1 MRIDT
6 QSVTKRFGT
15 TAAVNGVSLSIQ
27 EGEMFTL
34 LGPSGCG
41 KTTLLRLIAGFYT
54 PDDGHICFDG
64 KKVDHMPP
72 NERGIG
78 MVFQN
83 FALWPH
89 MTVFD
94 NVAYGLKLRK
104 VARAD
109 IVTRV
114 KSAFDK
120 VKLVD
125 LGDRYP
131 GQLSGGQQQRVSLA
145 RALVLNPKILLLD
158 EPLSNLDAKVRVQVR
173 QEIRK
178 LQQDLGIT
186 AIYVTHDQEEA
197 LTMSDRIAVF
207 NQGKAFQIDQ
217 PKNLYERPANRFV
230 ADFIGIN
237 NLIDGVVVAEIP
249 GSPNLRVKTAVGE
262 LSALRNAQLQ
272 LGQPCVLCI
281 RPENVG
287 LAGGAAGPD
296 SNLIRGRIT
305 FATYLGNCLRY
316 DVEAASGV
324 VVKADVRD
332 PWHVEELPVGSEVTI
347 AFSASSTVAVGEA
360 E

>member
-6 QSVTKRFGT
+6 HSVTKRFGNM
-15 TAAVNGVSLSIQ
+15 AAVNGVSLSIQ

-54 PDDGHICFDG
+54 PDEGDVLFDG
-64 KKVDHMPP
+64 KKVNDVSP

-89 MTVFD
+89 MTVFQ

-104 VARAD
+104 VGRAD
-109 IVTRV
+109 IETRV

-186 AIYVTHDQEEA
+186 AMYVTHDQEEA

-207 NQGKAFQIDQ
+207 SQGKACQIDQ

-230 ADFIGIN
+230 ADFIGTN
-237 NLIDGVVVAEIP
+237 NLIDGVVVALAP
-249 GSPNLRVKTAVGE
+249 GSANLRVKTAVGE
-262 LSALRNAQLQ
+262 LSAQPGGRLQ
-272 LGQPCVLCI
+272 PGQPCVLCI
-281 RPENVG
+281 RPENVTV
-287 LAGGAAGPD
+287 GGGTAGPD
-296 SNLIRGRIT
+296 MNLIRGRIT

-316 DVEAASGV
+316 DVEAAPGL
-324 VVKADVRD
+324 VVKADIRD
-332 PWHVEELPVGSEVTI
+332 PWHVEELPVGTEVTI
-347 AFSASSTVAVGEA
+347 AFNASSTVAVGET